1 MILSTAA
8 ILLYLVA
15 LFLTA
20 ATLWLF
26 LHAAQTISP
35 NDPEIFWVF
44 IFVVIPFVMLVYFGL
59 AFIIDD
65 TISLGATSLTP
76 KENELSFAESLF
88 AAVSY
93 VGLSGWV
100 WLRWRNSA
108 RR

>member
-1 MILSTAA
+1 
-8 ILLYLVA
+8 LVA
-15 LFLTA
+15 LFLTV

-65 TISLGATSLTP
+65 MIGAASLAG
-76 KENELSFAESLF
+76 KEENELTLAETLVV
-88 AAVSY
+88 AVSY
-93 VGLSGWV
+93 VGLSGWL
-100 WLRWRNSA
+100 WLRSRNPMA
-108 RR
+108 RPNK